1 MSLDRPFGFDRPTY
15 VGSMVQPVQWEES
28 WTIFFTRF
36 FSYIYECDV
45 QKHGLWP
52 ELHTRF
58 QQTIKYL
65 IPRLIGIME
74 SDGRKLPSCLIH
86 GDLWDANIRPDADT
100 GNFWIFDCAVYYG
113 HHEMDLA
120 NWGANYHE
128 ISDPIYRD
136 TYFEYIKPSEPQNE
150 WKDRNLLYSLIA
162 KLLRSINW
170 PESTP
175 RKM

>member
-1 MSLDRPFGFDRPTY
+1 MGRELDYILHQVFFLHLRMRCSKARPLAWATY
-15 VGSMVQPVQWEES
+15 PLSADYQVSHPAIDWH
-28 WTIFFTRF
+28 
-36 FSYIYECDV
+36 Y
-45 QKHGLWP
+45 
-52 ELHTRF
+52 
-58 QQTIKYL
+58 
-65 IPRLIGIME
+65 E

-175 RKM
+175 RKMWVQ